1 MSSRKPPPAL
11 LRMVLMTLLAIGLC
25 MQPAFA
31 AICAVDDACS
41 VLGDD
46 AGATTTTANADDSSS
61 AGDCCSNP
69 MCSDC
74 CLHAVGPWHCA
85 IISVASVMPILH
97 GSQRVDEFRPRDYPV
112 DIQPPIAR

>member
-1 MSSRKPPPAL
+1 MSSRKPLPAL

-25 MQPAFA
+25 TQPALA
-31 AICAVDDACS
+31 AICAIDDACS
-41 VLGDD
+41 ALGND
-46 AGATTTTANADDSSS
+46 ADSTITTANVDASTG

-69 MCSDC
+69 SCSDC
-74 CLHAVGPWHCA
+74 CLHAVGLWHCA

-112 DIQPPIAR
+112 DIRPPIAR